1 MLSVENLKILYE
13 TNYNLIESKIFSL
26 EELEQMIPWERKV
39 YIGLH
44 IKSIEEQKERIRQ
57 AKMKNKKIVKG

>member
-13 TNYNLIESKIFSL
+13 TNYNLIESKIFDIISL
-26 EELEQMIPWERKV
+26 ENMLPWERRV

-44 IKSIEEQKERIRQ
+44 IKSINEKKERIEQ
-57 AKMKNKKIVKG
+57 ARKKNKVRG